1 MSGRDGRP
9 GMAKA
14 GAAGLRMPVRGAGT
28 AAGRPVRER
37 YFRALLAACLLGL
50 FPAAV
55 PANAPADE
63 RRDHERARQAVDAGE
78 VLPLRAVLD
87 LVERSHP
94 GQVIDVE
101 LERERGQGGD
111 REYWVYKL
119 KILRAGGALLKLR
132 VNARN
137 GEILGD
143 RERAGGAD
151 AVRGGG
157 GADAHSGR

>member
-1 MSGRDGRP
+1 MSVPDARPAMPAVAGRGRRP
-9 GMAKA
+9 VG
-14 GAAGLRMPVRGAGT
+14 GGL
-28 AAGRPVRER
+28 AAGRRVRER
-37 YFRALLAACLLGL
+37 LCRALLATCLIGL
-50 FPAAV
+50 FSSAV

-87 LVERSHP
+87 QVERSHP

-101 LERERGQGGD
+101 LDRERGPGSE
-111 REYWVYKL
+111 RESWVYKL

-137 GEILGD
+137 GEVLGD
-143 RERAGGAD
+143 REKAAGTE